1 MKLSKGI
8 ILVILMV
15 WYSAFA
21 SLWSNA
27 ANQVALYVALP
38 LATILCFFQKGAMS
52 PNKYFKILFV
62 LLVWIFISY
71 FWAEHKMAAERQLKQ
86 ILGTL
91 ILCYIYSIVSK
102 NEKSIPYLYITYLI
116 LFVGAIIYAKQNIL
130 ETMDKDTA
138 RLGDVKL
145 NANTLAYYMLYL
157 TYAVYELR
165 TFMKRKLSI
174 ITTEVLFIFMIP
186 LTIAVAILTA
196 SRQVLIIQIPLIAI
210 LLYLR
215 YIMNAHLRNKLIFI
229 LIAIVC
235 LSYGA
240 PRVVEIYDDSYLK
253 TRNELS
259 VKDDTRLLLLKDAFM
274 VGMQHFPF
282 GVGPGNYVYYSPT
295 KNFSHNVYAE
305 LFVNEGIV
313 GLILYIW
320 LILLFIFRQYKR
332 FKIFKDKQYLVFL
345 LFGIIYAI
353 DGFFFVFYPYL
364 WLMGVFILVASYS
377 EIYYKNRIN
386 GNVEI
391 KTCQSNRVGRS
402 TFARYSTR

>member
-1 MKLSKGI
+1 MKLSKGVLLI
-8 ILVILMV
+8 ILLI

-27 ANQVALYVALP
+27 ANQVALYIAIP
-38 LATILCFFQKGAMS
+38 LATVLCFFQKGALN

-62 LLVWIFISY
+62 LLIWIFISY
-71 FWAEHKMAAERQLKQ
+71 FWAEYKSVAERQLTQ

-91 ILCYIYSIVSK
+91 ILCYIYNVVSK
-102 NEKSIPYLYITYLI
+102 NEKAIPYLYITYII
-116 LFVGAIIYAKQNIL
+116 LFIGAAIYAKENIL
-130 ETMDKDTA
+130 ETLDKSNSQLD
-138 RLGDVKL
+138 DKKL
-145 NANTLAYYMLYL
+145 NANTLAYYMFYL

-165 TFMKRKLSI
+165 TFMKRKLSR
-174 ITTEVLFIFMIP
+174 ITIEALFILMIP

-215 YIMNAHLRNKLIFI
+215 YIKDATLRSKVMFI
-229 LIAIVC
+229 LLAVVCIA
-235 LSYGA
+235 YA
-240 PRVVEIYDDSYLK
+240 TPHVVEIYDDSYLK

-259 VKDDTRLLLLKDAFM
+259 VKDDTRLLLLRDAFK
-274 VGMQHFPF
+274 VGMNHFLV

-305 LFVNEGIV
+305 LFVNEGII
-313 GLILYIW
+313 GLILYCW
-320 LILLFIFRQYKR
+320 MILLFLSRQIKR
-332 FKIFKDKQYLVFL
+332 YRLYKDKQYLVFL

-353 DGFFFVFYPYL
+353 DGFFYVFYPYL

-377 EIYYKNRIN
+377 EVYYNNRI
-386 GNVEI
+386 GNV
-391 KTCQSNRVGRS
+391 KVNTSQSSSSCRS
-402 TFARYSTR
+402 SFARYSSR

>member
-1 MKLSKGI
+1 MKLSKGVLLI
-8 ILVILMV
+8 ILLI

-27 ANQVALYVALP
+27 ANQVALYIAIP
-38 LATILCFFQKGAMS
+38 LATVLCFFQKGALN

-62 LLVWIFISY
+62 LLIWIFISY
-71 FWAEHKMAAERQLKQ
+71 FWAEYKSVAERQLTQ

-91 ILCYIYSIVSK
+91 ILCYIYNVVSK
-102 NEKSIPYLYITYLI
+102 NEKAIPYLYITYII
-116 LFVGAIIYAKQNIL
+116 LFIGAAIYAKENIL
-130 ETMDKDTA
+130 ETLDKSNSQLD
-138 RLGDVKL
+138 DKKL
-145 NANTLAYYMLYL
+145 NANTLAYYMFYL

-165 TFMKRKLSI
+165 TFMKRKLSR
-174 ITTEVLFIFMIP
+174 ITIEGLFILMIP

-215 YIMNAHLRNKLIFI
+215 YIKDATLRSKVMFI
-229 LIAIVC
+229 LLAVVCIA
-235 LSYGA
+235 YA
-240 PRVVEIYDDSYLK
+240 TPHVVEIYDDSYLK

-259 VKDDTRLLLLKDAFM
+259 VKDDTRLLLLRDAFK
-274 VGMQHFPF
+274 VGMNHFPV

-305 LFVNEGIV
+305 LFVNEGII
-313 GLILYIW
+313 GLILYCW
-320 LILLFIFRQYKR
+320 MILLFLSRQIKR
-332 FKIFKDKQYLVFL
+332 YRLYKDKQYLVFL

-353 DGFFFVFYPYL
+353 DGFFYVFYPYL

-377 EIYYKNRIN
+377 EVYYNNRI
-386 GNVEI
+386 GNV
-391 KTCQSNRVGRS
+391 KVNTSQSSSSCRS
-402 TFARYSTR
+402 SFARYSSR

>member
-1 MKLSKGI
+1 L
-8 ILVILMV
+8 
-15 WYSAFA
+15 FA
-21 SLWSNA
+21 
-27 ANQVALYVALP
+27 
-38 LATILCFFQKGAMS
+38 
-52 PNKYFKILFV
+52 

-71 FWAEHKMAAERQLKQ
+71 FWAEHILVAERQLKQ

-91 ILCYIYSIVSK
+91 ILCYIYSVVSK

-116 LFVGAIIYAKQNIL
+116 LFIGAAIYAKQNIF
-130 ETMDKDTA
+130 DT
-138 RLGDVKL
+138 LGRGHAQLDDTKL
-145 NANTLAYYMLYL
+145 NANTLAYYMFYL

-165 TFMKRKLSI
+165 TFMKRKLLK
-174 ITTEVLFIFMIP
+174 ITTEVLFILMIP
-186 LTIAVAILTA
+186 LTIVVAILTA
-196 SRQVLIIQIPLIAI
+196 SRQVLIIQIPLIFI

-215 YIMNAHLRNKLIFI
+215 YIMDTRLRNKVIFI
-229 LIAIVC
+229 LIAIAG
-235 LSYGA
+235 LSYGM
-240 PRVVEIYDDSYLK
+240 PRVAEIYDDSYLK

-259 VKDDTRLLLLKDAFM
+259 VKDDTRLVLLKDAFK

-313 GLILYIW
+313 GLILYMW

-377 EIYYKNRIN
+377 ETYYKNRIN
-386 GNVEI
+386 ANVEI
-391 KTCQSNRVGRS
+391 KTC
-402 TFARYSTR
+402 